1 MYLIN
6 DLEVTKDEFTLPVEN
21 LAVWRG
27 DGVFEALKI
36 HDHYPFGLEKHIDR
50 LKQSCKKQ
58 LFDNVDFN
66 LVKNN
71 ILKSY
76 LIASLFAVSVSAQAI
91 VPTPPELN
99 LSSYI
104 LMDATT
110 GKSLAESNSNSQI
123 EPASMTKVMTG
134 YIVADQIEQGMISN
148 DDNVLISRK
157 AWKMEGSRM
166 FIEVGKRVSVKD
178 LLKGLV
184 IQSGNDA
191 AVALAEYVA
200 GSEQIFVDVMNE
212 YASVLGLRNT
222 LFQNSTGLPDADH
235 FTSVRD
241 LAVLSRALIDEFPSH
256 YDLYKEKEFTFNNIR
271 QLNRNKLLWRDES
284 VDGMKTGHT
293 EAAGYCLI
301 ASAKR
306 NDMRLVTVVAGSKSD
321 KERFD
326 ASQRLLEYGF
336 RFYAAQKLL
345 EGNKELKSST
355 VWGGKK
361 ESVSIG
367 LENDLL
373 VTLPRGDFRNLT
385 INYTIQNNIQAPIKA
400 GDELGL
406 VEVISNNNIVV
417 SESLIALEDI
427 DEKGFF
433 GRMIAKIILWF
444 IGLFNFNE

>member
-1 MYLIN
+1 MRNI
-6 DLEVTKDEFTLPVEN
+6 
-21 LAVWRG
+21 
-27 DGVFEALKI
+27 
-36 HDHYPFGLEKHIDR
+36 
-50 LKQSCKKQ
+50 
-58 LFDNVDFN
+58 
-66 LVKNN
+66 
-71 ILKSY
+71 ILKTY
-76 LIASLFAVSVSAQAI
+76 LFASVFAVSISAQSI

-104 LMDATT
+104 LMDAIT
-110 GKSLAESNSNSQI
+110 GKVLAESNSNSQI
-123 EPASMTKVMTG
+123 EPASMTKVMSG
-134 YIVADQIEQGMISN
+134 YIVADQIDQGMILSN
-148 DDNVLISRK
+148 DNVLISRK

-166 FIEVGKRVSVKD
+166 FIEVGKQVSVED

-191 AVALAEYVA
+191 AVALAEYIA
-200 GSEQIFVDVMNE
+200 GSEQVFVDVMNE

-241 LAVLSRALIDEFPSH
+241 LAVLSRALIDNFPSH
-256 YDLYKEKEFTFNNIR
+256 YDLYKEKEYTFNNIR

-284 VDGMKTGHT
+284 VDGIKTGHT

-306 NDMRLVTVVAGSKSD
+306 NDMRLISVVAGSKSD

-326 ASQRLLEYGF
+326 ASRRLLEYGF
-336 RFYAAQKLL
+336 RFYASQKLL
-345 EGNKELKSST
+345 EANKELKSST
-355 VWGGKK
+355 VWGGKR
-361 ESVSIG
+361 ESVPIG
-367 LENDLL
+367 LENDLI
-373 VTLPRGDFRNLT
+373 VTLPKGDFRNLT
-385 INYTIQNNIQAPIKA
+385 INYTIQSNIQAPIKA

-444 IGLFNFNE
+444 IGLFNFND